1 MCLFHYKLVCR
12 CTLSNLVLS
21 RRSNSVPLQFRDIG
35 EFARDW
41 TRLIFAVDTFLRI
54 LVLITVGSW
63 DKANTPRLESSYHRN
78 K

>member
-41 TRLIFAVDTFLRI
+41 TRLIFAVDTFTNTGI
-54 LVLITVGSW
+54 NTVGSW